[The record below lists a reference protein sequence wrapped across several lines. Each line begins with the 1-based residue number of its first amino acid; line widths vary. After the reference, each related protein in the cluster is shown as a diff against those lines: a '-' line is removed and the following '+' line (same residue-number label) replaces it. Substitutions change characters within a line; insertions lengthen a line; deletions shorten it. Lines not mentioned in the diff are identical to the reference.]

1 MLRILLVED
10 SDDDAE
16 LLRLTLVEAGL
27 DFSLTRV
34 RDRASL
40 AGRLQCAGRSGGRGN
55 CWDLAISD
63 HNLPDL
69 DSLTALAMIAEVQP
83 SLPLIVISGAMSD
96 AEAAAAMRLGARD
109 FIAKH
114 ALVKL
119 LPVIERELA
128 SQQQAS
134 ELAQTRHSLQRLV
147 AGQGRCGLA
156 DRAGLER
163 QLQQRLQQ
171 GRESGQEQGQAA
183 PFSLLRLYLEPSRQ
197 PMHALGPALAERW
210 LPEMAS
216 RLRRLLGEGDFLAS
230 LGDGDFALLLDGDL
244 PADGLGER
252 IAALRAC
259 LQQPF
264 RSGGYTLAV
273 RCAIGFCHYPEDG
286 ASADSLLANATT
298 ALGCARAERHSAF
311 CRYRPELQH
320 GQLRQLLLESE
331 LHRALPSGDGD
342 GQFVLHYQPQV
353 DLASGRVVAVEALLR
368 WQHPSL
374 GMVSPLEFIPIL
386 EDSGLIVP
394 VGEWVLRRACRQLRA
409 WMQAGLPAINLA
421 VNLSAVQFREPG
433 LAAMVAAVLAGSGLA
448 AERLELEITE
458 NVILHGEEAT
468 VVGMN
473 ELRRLGVR
481 IAIDDFGA
489 GYSSF
494 GYLKRFPIDTLKI
507 DRIFITEVAA
517 SATDRAIVEAIV
529 GLGHSLGL
537 QVVAE
542 GIETAAQVDFLRTA
556 ACDLVQGFHFGR
568 PLPADA
574 LATLLTALLPA
585 ATTEFAATAE

>member
-10 SDDDAE
+10 CDDDAE
-16 LLRLTLVEAGL
+16 LLRLTLEEAGL

-34 RDRASL
+34 RDRAGLTS
-40 AGRLQCAGRSGGRGN
+40 RLQCAERAGGRGN

-63 HNLPDL
+63 HHLHDL
-69 DSLTALAMIAEVQP
+69 DSLAALAMIHAAQP
-83 SLPLIVISGAMSD
+83 DLPLIVISGAMDD
-96 AEAAAAMRLGARD
+96 AEAAEAMRLGARD
-109 FIAKH
+109 FIDKH
-114 ALVKL
+114 SLVKL
-119 LPVIERELA
+119 LPVIRRELA
-128 SQQQAS
+128 SQQLAA
-134 ELAQTRHSLQRLV
+134 ELARTRHSLQRLTD
-147 AGQGRCGLA
+147 GEWHSGLPN
-156 DRAGLER
+156 RAGLER
-163 QLQQRLQQ
+163 QLQQRLQP
-171 GRESGQEQGQAA
+171 GQAA

-197 PMHALGPALAERW
+197 PMHALAPELAARW
-210 LPEMAS
+210 LPEMAA
-216 RLRRLLGEGDFLAS
+216 RLQRLLGAQDFLAS
-230 LGDGDFALLLDGDL
+230 LGDGDFVLLLDGAA
-244 PADGLGER
+244 PADGLAGR
-252 IAALRAC
+252 IGALRDC

-273 RCAIGFCHYPEDG
+273 RCAIGSCHYPEDG
-286 ASADSLLANATT
+286 ASAERLLANATV
-298 ALGCARAERHSAF
+298 ALGYARAERHSVF
-311 CRYRPELQH
+311 CRYRPELQD

-331 LHRALPSGDGD
+331 LHRALPSGEGD

-353 DLASGRVVAVEALLR
+353 ELASGRVVAVEALLR
-368 WQHPSL
+368 WQHPRL

-409 WMQAGLPAINLA
+409 WTQAGLPAINLA
-421 VNLSAVQFREPG
+421 VNLSAVQFRQPG
-433 LAAMVAAVLAGSGLA
+433 LAAMVAAALAESGLA
-448 AERLELEITE
+448 ASRLELEITE

-468 VVGMN
+468 IAGMS

-494 GYLKRFPIDTLKI
+494 GYLKRFPLDSLKI
-507 DRIFITEVAA
+507 DRIFITEVGG

-542 GIETAAQVDFLRTA
+542 GIETAAQVDFLRTTG
-556 ACDLVQGFHFGR
+556 CDLVQGFHFGR
-568 PLPADA
+568 PLPADD
-574 LATLLTALLPA
+574 LATLLRALQPAEAA
-585 ATTEFAATAE
+585 ATTEFAAAAE